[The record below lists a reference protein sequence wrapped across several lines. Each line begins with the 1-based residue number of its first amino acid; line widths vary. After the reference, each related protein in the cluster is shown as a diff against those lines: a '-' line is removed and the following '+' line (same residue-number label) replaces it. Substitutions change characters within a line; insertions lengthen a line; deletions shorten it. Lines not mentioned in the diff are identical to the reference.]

1 MMPRHPVIEILI
13 LLITVVILATML
25 RSRMYP
31 RGSRSPS
38 SYVFPLLIAVVI
50 TPVLWYGLLV
60 LLAYLHEP
68 PS

>member
-31 RGSRSPS
+31 RGSRSAS